1 MKTQKKTVLD
11 YRVILRPDTRTG
23 SKKPC
28 YVAFCP
34 TLGVVDDGGSPQE
47 ALKNIQGTISFHL
60 ESLQKEHKE
69 IPVDHPN
76 EEMITNTQVPFFF
89 NPSTQFAV

>member
-1 MKTQKKTVLD
+1 MKSQKKTVLD

-23 SKKPC
+23 SKKSC

-34 TLGVVDDGGSPQE
+34 TLGVVDDGNSPQE
-47 ALKNIQGTISFHL
+47 ALKNIQGTIGFHL
-60 ESLQKEHKE
+60 ESLQKERKE

-76 EEMITNTQVPFFF
+76 EEMVTNTQVPFSPNAFTRF
-89 NPSTQFAV
+89 TV

>member
-1 MKTQKKTVLD
+1 MKTQKKTVLN
-11 YRVILRPDTRTG
+11 YRVILKPDTRIG

-34 TLGVVDDGGSPQE
+34 TLGVVDDGDTPE
-47 ALKNIQGTISFHL
+47 KALKNIRNTISFHL
-60 ESLQKEHKE
+60 ESLQKERKE

-76 EEMITNTQVPFFF
+76 DEMITNAQVDFSPNAF
-89 NPSTQFAV
+89 TRFAV

>member
-1 MKTQKKTVLD
+1 MKYTKKTVLD

-23 SKKPC
+23 SKKSC

-34 TLGVVDDGGSPQE
+34 TLGVVDDGNSPQE
-47 ALKNIQGTISFHL
+47 ALKNIQGTIGFHL
-60 ESLQKEHKE
+60 ESLQKERKE

-76 EEMITNTQVPFFF
+76 EEMVTNTQVPFSPNAFTRF
-89 NPSTQFAV
+89 TV

>member
-1 MKTQKKTVLD
+1 MKTQKKTILD
-11 YRVILRPDTRTG
+11 YRVILKPERRIG

-34 TLGVVDDGGSPQE
+34 TLGVVDDGDGPQE
-47 ALKNIQGTISFHL
+47 ALKNVRNTISFHL
-60 ESLQKEHKE
+60 KCLQKERKE

-76 EEMITNTQVPFFF
+76 EEMITNTQVPFSPDAF
-89 NPSTQFAV
+89 TQFAV